1 MSTADQIVK
10 GALLKIGAHSTVNPS
25 DPEIL
30 EEGLASLVSLLR
42 EHVLER
48 IFYGVEIEDLTSAAT
63 TATGTLTDHDLAVDD
78 AVHVS
83 GAYQDEYNGVFD
95 VLAVPDADTFTYTLA
110 EETDTPATRAEEL
123 LPIRV
128 VRFPAELGANV
139 YEDPAATEALKN
151 IMAVRLAPVC
161 RKVAADAVQTA
172 AALGIGMLKDQ
183 FQKPEMPVIVPSRL
197 MPRGQGAS
205 RGPQSDTFFRG
216 QEIDADSSS

>member
-10 GALLKIGAHSTVNPS
+10 GGLMKIGAHSTVNPA

-30 EEGLASLVSLLR
+30 EEGRASLVSLLR

-63 TATGTLTDHDLAVDD
+63 TATGTLTDHDLAADD
-78 AVHVS
+78 EIHVS
-83 GAYQDEYNGVFD
+83 GAYQDEYNGAFD
-95 VLAVPDADTFTYTLA
+95 VLAVPDDDTFTYTLA
-110 EETDTPATRAEEL
+110 EEDDTPATRAEAL

-128 VRFPAELGANV
+128 LNFPQELADPV
-139 YEDPAATEALKN
+139 HEDPAATEALKN
-151 IMAVRLAPVC
+151 IMAVRLAPTC
-161 RKVAADAVQTA
+161 RKVASDAVQTA

-183 FQKPEMPVIVPSRL
+183 FQQPEMPVIVPSKL

-216 QEIDADSSS
+216 QEIDADSTS